1 MVRWCPTGGRIHS
14 TCFCPILGNIIRA
27 DVLLDLSGRSK
38 GQGTVLFESSNE
50 AQKAIRTLAKHGNK
64 LDLTPRF
71 AELFDGTDFNGRVLT
86 VHEDKF
92 AQQ

>member
-1 MVRWCPTGGRIHS
+1 MFYSTSQAAQKVKALYFSKAATKRKRRYVRW
-14 TCFCPILGNIIRA
+14 
-27 DVLLDLSGRSK
+27 
-38 GQGTVLFESSNE
+38 Q
-50 AQKAIRTLAKHGNK
+50 KHGNT